1 MIWWAVSPMPIGRT
15 PGCLSR
21 SGSVQKAWTWEKAGL
36 STVDTRGGTVL
47 LHSFCSFS
55 HRRYVWAMTPQSFTS
70 AWHCCLPRNGTS
82 HTARPYVGY
91 GTAWAI
97 PSFAHPSK
105 QSEVLDPLRDMQWGH
120 QQPSTLLSLNHTSQR
135 MTSDLYCTSSKH
147 YIKYKYYLNFCLF
160 FFPPICTISCSRF
173 ITFQEKKIAGVI
185 LCWSVVTKSTID
197 LIQGVWLQGYL
208 SLFCCHCDAN
218 LIWQLS

>member
-1 MIWWAVSPMPIGRT
+1 MYSYLNTRDLVSSHLETTWYVLNIRNFGNDLM
-15 PGCLSR
+15 
-21 SGSVQKAWTWEKAGL
+21 GSVTNAYRTHSQMFVEKWQCTESMNLRKSGL
-36 STVDTRGGTVL
+36 INSGYKRWNSPPSL
-47 LHSFCSFS
+47 LLFFQPQE
-55 HRRYVWAMTPQSFTS
+55 VWAMTPQSFTS
-70 AWHCCLPRNGTS
+70 AWHRCLPRNGTS

-173 ITFQEKKIAGVI
+173 ITFQGKKKLLA
-185 LCWSVVTKSTID
+185 
-197 LIQGVWLQGYL
+197 
-208 SLFCCHCDAN
+208 
-218 LIWQLS
+218 